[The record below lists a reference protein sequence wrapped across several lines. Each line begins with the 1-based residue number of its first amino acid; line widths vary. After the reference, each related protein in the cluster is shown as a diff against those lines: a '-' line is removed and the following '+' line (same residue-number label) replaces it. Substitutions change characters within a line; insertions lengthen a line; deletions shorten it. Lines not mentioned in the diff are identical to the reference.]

1 MIEMKEKM
9 NYQAF
14 ESVVIEEIKSRN
26 IQVDIE
32 LVRIFRSQG
41 GVEEGLKLIGSG
53 GLESIVNVEE
63 MYRHYKSG
71 SGIKEMVT
79 TALKKIEDEELD
91 KEFGGYFAE
100 KEEMEWESVKDKVI
114 FCLTGEETN
123 RERKADI
130 PARQEMD
137 MLITYRI
144 IFDEGE
150 KESVQIAKELQQQ
163 LGVTEEELYQKA
175 MKNMQH
181 SFPVKLKTMDDV
193 MEEIEGIMGESKSK
207 TFDNSLQN
215 IDKEQEMY
223 ILTNQDKYYGAA
235 TIFYP
240 NVMEQVAEAF
250 GQNMIILPSSCHE
263 VILTKGENVGKADIE
278 RLQVMVKKI
287 NETQV
292 APEDRLT
299 NQVYIYDRDTK
310 KIQIAQ
316 EWLLDKKK
324 EKGVGGKL
332 SIKEALEDKKG
343 QIEKGRVKK
352 ANKLDIEH

>member
-1 MIEMKEKM
+1 MKEEI

-14 ESVVIEEIKSRN
+14 ESAVIEEIKSRN
-26 IQVDIE
+26 IQVDIKP
-32 LVRIFRSQG
+32 VRMFSSTRG
-41 GVEEGLKLIGSG
+41 EEEGLKLIGAD
-53 GLESIVNVEE
+53 GLESIISVAE
-63 MYRHYKSG
+63 MYRQYKMG
-71 SGIKEMVT
+71 AGVKEMVS
-79 TALKKIEDEELD
+79 TALKKIAEKELD

-130 PARQEMD
+130 PTRQEMD

-144 IFDEGE
+144 VFDEGE
-150 KESVQIAKELQQQ
+150 KESVQITKELQQQ

-193 MEEIEGIMGESKSK
+193 MEEIEGIMGEGESK

-278 RLQVMVKKI
+278 KLTSMVKEI
-287 NETQV
+287 NEALV
-292 APEDRLT
+292 VPEEQLS
-299 NQVYIYDRDTK
+299 NQVYMYDRTTK
-310 KIQIAQ
+310 RIQIAQ
-316 EWLLDKKK
+316 NWLTDKKK
-324 EKGVGGKL
+324 EKGMGGKL

-343 QIEKGRVKK
+343 QIEKGTVKK